1 MPVVPAMAARA
12 PSAPPSDASA
22 PGWEEISETPIALT
36 AASVAHA
43 AATQQAGAPASHR
56 NEISDT
62 SLRDP
67 PRAPIAVSVQEAGV
81 VEIVSD
87 VALAAAS
94 SPAGSVRPPPVP
106 PTAPLSAL
114 TTSEATPTDVSG
126 SARPKIVSIAVEPPP
141 AAPSSAPLSPTSG
154 ELIQHVLRWVGQNPQ
169 TVLPPA
175 LVERSTPIAPAQA
188 IAPAPAQ
195 PEPARSIIAA
205 PSMRGAAP
213 STPSPVPA
221 RSAPPRA
228 PSPAVAAAAHEASV
242 EISIGT
248 LQIHVDAPPAPKPV
262 RRPAAPRPPV
272 RGQPAAVAPAIDLNR
287 LRRGFYL

>member
-43 AATQQAGAPASHR
+43 TTTQQAGAPASHR
-56 NEISDT
+56 NEISGT
-62 SLRDP
+62 SLRDA

-81 VEIVSD
+81 VEIASD
-87 VALAAAS
+87 VALAAATPS
-94 SPAGSVRPPPVP
+94 AASVRPSSLP
-106 PTAPLSAL
+106 PTPPPPAAI
-114 TTSEATPTDVSG
+114 TNEAARPDIPG
-126 SARPKIVSIAVEPPP
+126 SARPKTATIEVEPSP
-141 AAPSSAPLSPTSG
+141 SAPTNVPISPTSE

-175 LVERSTPIAPAQA
+175 LVEGSTPIAPAQA
-188 IAPAPAQ
+188 VAPAPAQ
-195 PEPARSIIAA
+195 PELARSIIAA
-205 PSMRGAAP
+205 PPMRGAAP

-228 PSPAVAAAAHEASV
+228 PSPAVAATAHEASV